1 MSDKDKEDIEE
12 FANEFMS
19 EEGLKGKARRM
30 KIIRIIETVGFDKRK
45 IKTAL
50 LRSTIKNRINHE

>member
-1 MSDKDKEDIEE
+1 MSEKDKERIEE

-19 EEGLKGKARRM
+19 EEGLKGKARQM
-30 KIIRIIETVGFDKRK
+30 KIMRIIEAVGFDKKK

-50 LRSTIKNRINHE
+50 LRSTIKNRIKEE

>member
-1 MSDKDKEDIEE
+1 MSEKDKERIED

-30 KIIRIIETVGFDKRK
+30 KIMRIIEDVGFDKKK

-50 LRSTIKNRINHE
+50 LRATIKNRINDE